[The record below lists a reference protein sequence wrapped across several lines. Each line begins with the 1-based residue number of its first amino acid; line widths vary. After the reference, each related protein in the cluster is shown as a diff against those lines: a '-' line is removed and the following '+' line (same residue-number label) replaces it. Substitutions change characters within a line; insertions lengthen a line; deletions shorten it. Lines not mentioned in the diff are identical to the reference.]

1 MEPTPKRRPILI
13 LILVLLV
20 GIVLGITIGLSLPL
34 QPAVKSLSVALER
47 LGLNK
52 TGVDFGTLTTTWDL
66 LQERYVDRP
75 IDAQRLLRGALDG
88 LVKSLNDPYSFY
100 LSPEESSAFEDE
112 INGKFEG
119 IGLELGLRGNAIV
132 VIAPLTESPAERS
145 GIQSGDVI
153 VAIDDVTTDGMSLEE
168 AVMKIRGK
176 EGTQVSLTIKHG
188 DRQEKKTIER
198 KRIQIRS
205 VKLDFRDLPDKRT
218 VAIVKISSFTQT
230 TKSEF
235 EQAVRTI
242 LVRQPTGIIL
252 DLRNNPGGYLDAATE
267 VADAFLNDGTIVIED
282 FGRGKQDL
290 ITAKPGA
297 PLGSF
302 RVAIVINR
310 GSASAAEILAG
321 ALQDRLTVRT
331 IGERTFGKGS
341 VQEIEEL
348 GDGSTVKLTV
358 AHWLTPNGRSIEQ
371 KGIEP
376 SLVVESSTDDE
387 QGRGDRQLE
396 RALQEV
402 SP

>member
-1 MEPTPKRRPILI
+1 MEPTPKRRPFLI

-205 VKLDFRDLPDKRT
+205 VKLDFRDLPDKLT

-321 ALQDRLTVRT
+321 ALQDRLTVQT

-358 AHWLTPNGRSIEQ
+358 AHWLTPSGRSIEQ

-402 SP
+402 AP